1 MFESPDDRSAY
12 RAARAL
18 IEVNGQPHDF
28 LTLKSRL
35 QAAPGVVVTAVPKS
49 IAVACQEK
57 LAALGLATQI
67 SHQLA
72 RPAEPVEPASAARPP
87 SRRSVLRLIRESP
100 GTAVAIVF
108 GIALAAAVFG
118 LGRGGSRVAH
128 DHPTGPLSADA
139 MQDLARGAVVE
150 LTCENR
156 SGWGFFVS
164 EGIVVT
170 TADAVCPAV
179 PSVDVEF
186 FNGSTALGRV
196 IRIDTWL
203 GLALVR
209 TTGPGGR
216 PLRLIDATSLERGA
230 SVMLAGGSGGPGG
243 IVLRAI
249 VSDPNHSLLG
259 TSYLQIDAPA
269 ATGASG
275 GPLLDE
281 RGRAAG
287 VVVSREGSSGDLWL
301 VVPSNYLVDGTD
313 AFLPDLDIDLDR
325 ERWEAHLREAGDG
338 ERRAVADA
346 RSNSSRAAVVGAA
359 AESPAS
365 VVATVVRWSAATPS
379 DQMFTFTIRR
389 GDTVLCSPSGTA
401 ARWERAT
408 GGRVNVAASR
418 WAMWLERNDL
428 LRDTYV
434 SAVRLDTA
442 DCNEPSTVPGA
453 TLVLHSGAPSGD
465 RATIQSN

>member
-67 SHQLA
+67 SHQLTRQVETVEAAPTAGRSFA
-72 RPAEPVEPASAARPP
+72 RSALQVVRDRPG
-87 SRRSVLRLIRESP
+87 I
-100 GTAVAIVF
+100 AVAIIL
-108 GIALAAAVFG
+108 GIVLVAAVFG
-118 LGRGGSRVAH
+118 SGRGGSRSAH
-128 DHPTGPLSADA
+128 HLPTGPLATEDLE
-139 MQDLARGAVVE
+139 DLARGAVVR
-150 LTCENR
+150 LTCEDR
-156 SGWGFFVS
+156 SGSGFFVS
-164 EGIVVT
+164 DGIVVT

-179 PSVDVEF
+179 PSVEVRF
-186 FNGSTALGRV
+186 FNGSKALGRV
-196 IRIDTWL
+196 IRIDNWL

-216 PLRLIDATSLERGA
+216 PLRLIDATSLERGD
-230 SVMLAGGSGGPGG
+230 SVLLAGGSGGAGG

-249 VSDPNHSLLG
+249 VSDPNRSLLG
-259 TSYLQIDAPA
+259 TSYLQIDAPV
-269 ATGASG
+269 ATGLTG
-275 GPLLDE
+275 GPLLDVN
-281 RGRAAG
+281 GRAVG
-287 VVVSREGSSGDLWL
+287 VVFSREGSSGNLWL
-301 VVPSNYLVDGTD
+301 VVPSNYLGGGPD
-313 AFLPDLDIDLDR
+313 ALLPDLEMNLDR
-325 ERWEAHLREAGDG
+325 EKWEARLREAGDRDRSTAA
-338 ERRAVADA
+338 EA
-346 RSNSSRAAVVGAA
+346 RSNSSWAAVVGAA
-359 AESPAS
+359 AESPTS

-408 GGRVNVAASR
+408 GGRVNIAASR

-465 RATIQSN
+465 RTTIQSN